1 MNPLQV
7 ATGELAGTADGTAG
21 KAGEPVAEGG
31 GPADAADRSAG
42 KVGGKADETV
52 DELCFVARA
61 LAQTHPMTE
70 AAHRYRQRCHET
82 ERSRQPVVEPAD
94 WASTA
99 LLVGYC
105 LRRAEEQRAGAEP
118 VGTELDGAGPVGR
131 ESAGTGAGSEPA
143 GIERAGSGDELAGAE
158 SALGAVVESSRAGPD
173 DLAAAVAA
181 VAESLRAGEAGRVT
195 LLDPDVTVSAL
206 DRVIATE
213 LDKRQEHLRE
223 QLDDQEWSELEDYI
237 AWWTVHG
244 YALRAVEFP

>member
-1 MNPLQV
+1 M
-7 ATGELAGTADGTAG
+7 TAG
-21 KAGEPVAEGG
+21 
-31 GPADAADRSAG
+31 DS
-42 KVGGKADETV
+42 V
-52 DELCFVARA
+52 DDLCFTARA

-70 AAHRYRQRCHET
+70 AAHRYRQRCHRA
-82 ERSRQPVVEPAD
+82 ERSRQPATEPAD

-118 VGTELDGAGPVGR
+118 VGGIGA
-131 ESAGTGAGSEPA
+131 AGV
-143 GIERAGSGDELAGAE
+143 ELAGPG
-158 SALGAVVESSRAGPD
+158 SD
-173 DLAAAVAA
+173 DPSDAIAA
-181 VAESLRAGEAGRVT
+181 VAESLRTGEAERVT
-195 LLDPDVTVSAL
+195 LLAPAVVVSAL

-223 QLDDQEWSELEDYI
+223 QLDDAEWSELEDYI